1 MQKLGQ
7 CLWTAICQ
15 CLLEIQIHLDFDL
28 VITLLETW
36 FTYTHTYK
44 KKSFYKVIDSSIF
57 NSSKIWKKK
66 TSIHQQEIEYIMFHL
81 CNKAIE
87 ETPFILTEK
96 DLFLNVRKGKM
107 NNNPYNLLF
116 FQKEWLRP
124 SCLLIGL
131 DCWGNR

>member
-66 TSIHQQEIEYIMFHL
+66 KLASISRKLNIL
-81 CNKAIE
+81 CFIYAIKQ
-87 ETPFILTEK
+87 LK
-96 DLFLNVRKGKM
+96 K
-107 NNNPYNLLF
+107 LL
-116 FQKEWLRP
+116 LY
-124 SCLLIGL
+124 
-131 DCWGNR
+131 

>member
-15 CLLEIQIHLDFDL
+15 CLLEIQIPLDFDL

-44 KKSFYKVIDSSIF
+44 KKVSTRLLIPVFLIAAKF
-57 NSSKIWKKK
+57 GKK

-96 DLFLNVRKGKM
+96 DLFLNFRKGKM
-107 NNNPYNLLF
+107 NNNPYNILF